1 MYSQTLKT
9 LLQVDVAKS
18 TVKHCTARSSKI
30 NKKCI
35 DLFSE
40 RVYSTILFLLLLEEV
55 KTDLLLLFCYFCFIE
70 GSGIGR
76 CAAHELSS
84 LGAHVSI
91 VGRKLEK
98 LERVKREIDESNGI
112 CSIHECDIRD
122 EDNVVKMVSSI
133 VGKYG
138 KIDGLVNNAGG
149 QFQSPLE
156 QISAKGWDAVVRT
169 NLTGGFIVARECYKQ
184 SMKEKGGSIVNII
197 ADMWMVSNYILFFYF
212 F

>member
-1 MYSQTLKT
+1 M
-9 LLQVDVAKS
+9 
-18 TVKHCTARSSKI
+18 
-30 NKKCI
+30 
-35 DLFSE
+35 
-40 RVYSTILFLLLLEEV
+40 
-55 KTDLLLLFCYFCFIE
+55 
-70 GSGIGR
+70 
-76 CAAHELSS
+76 SS

>member
-1 MYSQTLKT
+1 
-9 LLQVDVAKS
+9 
-18 TVKHCTARSSKI
+18 
-30 NKKCI
+30 
-35 DLFSE
+35 
-40 RVYSTILFLLLLEEV
+40 
-55 KTDLLLLFCYFCFIE
+55 
-70 GSGIGR
+70 
-76 CAAHELSS
+76 LSS